1 MLLENL
7 RAKTQSKFAKII
19 LVLILVPFALFGL
32 DSYVRNSSSGD
43 AAAKVGRQ
51 EISVNEFNNAY
62 RTQQQQ
68 MQSILGAQYDA
79 AAMDNP
85 EARKAVLD
93 NLINNRLM
101 VAEAADAGMAIS
113 DARLAKRIAE
123 IPNFQEDGKF
133 SKTKYQTFLRG
144 SGYTE
149 RGFEARMREDML
161 IQQLRESVTDTPI
174 VPQTVV
180 DNFIRAQEQTREIS
194 VANFTPEQFIAQV
207 KLADGAAKAYYDA
220 HQPEFEIPQQV
231 KLEYLVMSADQLGK
245 QIAVSDDEVKKF
257 YDANAKDKYID
268 PEQRKA
274 AHILINAAPSAT
286 DAEKKAAKE
295 KADDLYSQ
303 AKKNPAGFAELA
315 KKNSQDIG
323 SGKQGGDLGFFG
335 KGMMVKPFQD
345 ATFAM
350 KKGEIHEPVLSDFG
364 YHIIQLNDIKPE
376 KVRSLYEASGEI
388 QQELKKQKGEKV
400 FSEKAE
406 GFGTTVFEQ
415 SGSLKAAADK
425 YELKI
430 QQSDWLSRKS
440 QAAPPLNSDKLLNAV
455 FSDAVLKEKRNT
467 EAIDTAP
474 NTLVAARLLESKPAT
489 IKPFDEVKAKI
500 QEKLIRDDAVKAA
513 SKEGLAQLAAV
524 KEGKELGGSKWATP
538 LKITRDK
545 SIPALPPQAAEA
557 AFKMAAGKLPAYA
570 GIETAQGYLLIK
582 LTQVQDGGAIDDA
595 KRKNYSD
602 RIKSA
607 SVQQDLSGFLATLR
621 AGTSVKINEA
631 AVLKKEVQ

>member
-1 MLLENL
+1 MLLQNL
-7 RAKTQSKFAKII
+7 REKAQSKFAKVI

-32 DSYVRNSSSGD
+32 DSYVRNSGGSD
-43 AAAKVGRQ
+43 AAARVGRQ

-93 NLINNRLM
+93 NLINNRLL

-133 SKTKYQTFLRG
+133 SKTKYQTFLRS

-149 RGFEARMREDML
+149 RSFEARMREDIQ
-161 IQQLRESVTDTPI
+161 IQQLREAVTDTPI

-194 VANFTPEQFIAQV
+194 VANFTPEQFIPQV

-220 HQPEFEIPQQV
+220 HQPEFEIPVQA
-231 KLEYLVMSADQLGK
+231 KLEYLVLSADQLGQ
-245 QIAVSDDEVKKF
+245 QIKISDEEVKKF
-257 YDANAKDKYID
+257 YDANTDKYKEG
-268 PEQRKA
+268 EQRKA
-274 AHILINAAPSAT
+274 SHILINAAPTAT

-295 KADDLYSQ
+295 KADDLYQQ
-303 AKKNPAGFAELA
+303 AKKNPSSFAELA
-315 KKNSQDIG
+315 KKHSQDLG
-323 SGKQGGDLGFFG
+323 SGKQGGELGFFG

-345 ATFAM
+345 AAFSM
-350 KKGEIHEPVLSDFG
+350 KKAEISQPVLSDFG

-376 KVRSLYEASGEI
+376 KVRSLSEASGEI
-388 QQELKKQKGEKV
+388 QQELKKQKGEKA

-415 SGSLKAAADK
+415 SGSLKTAADK
-425 YELKI
+425 YELKVL
-430 QQSDWLSRKS
+430 QSDWLSRKS
-440 QAAPPLNSDKLLNAV
+440 QAVPPLNSDKLLNAV
-455 FSDAVLKEKRNT
+455 FSDAVMKDKRNT
-467 EAIDTAP
+467 EAIETAP
-474 NTLVAARLLESKPAT
+474 NTLVAARMLESKPAT
-489 IKPFDEVKAKI
+489 IKPFDEVKAQI
-500 QEKLIRDDAVKAA
+500 QQKLIREDAAKSA
-513 SKEGLAQLAAV
+513 SKEGQAQLAAV
-524 KEGKELGGSKWATP
+524 KAGKELAGSKWATP
-538 LKITRDK
+538 LKIARDK
-545 SIPALPPQAAEA
+545 PAPTLPPQAAAE
-557 AFKMAAGKLPAYA
+557 AFKIPSGKLPAYA
-570 GIETAQGYLLIK
+570 GVDTPQGYLVIK

-595 KRKNYSD
+595 KRKNYSE

-607 SVQQDLSGFLATLR
+607 SVQQDLNGFLASLR
-621 AGTSVKINEA
+621 AGTSVKINDA
-631 AVLKKEVQ
+631 MIQKKEVQ

>member
-32 DSYVRNSSSGD
+32 DSYVRNSSSNES
-43 AAAKVGRQ
+43 AARVGRQ
-51 EISVNEFNNAY
+51 EVTVNEFNNAY

-79 AAMDNP
+79 AAMDTP

-101 VAEAADAGMAIS
+101 VAEAADAGMVIS

-133 SKTKYQTFLRG
+133 SKTRYQNFLRS

-149 RGFEARMREDML
+149 RGFEARMREDIM

-180 DNFIRAQEQTREIS
+180 DTFIRAQEQTREVS
-194 VANFTPEQFIAQV
+194 VANFAAEQFMPQV

-220 HQPEFEIPQQV
+220 HQSEFEIPLQV
-231 KLEYLVMSADQLGK
+231 KLEYLVLSADQLGQQVK
-245 QIAVSDDEVKKF
+245 VTDDEVKKY
-257 YDANAKDKYID
+257 YDTNAEKYKEA
-268 PEQRKA
+268 EQRKA
-274 AHILINAAPSAT
+274 SHILINAAPTASE
-286 DAEKKAAKE
+286 AEKKAAKD
-295 KADDLYSQ
+295 KADDLYQQ

-315 KKNSQDIG
+315 KKHSQDTG

-335 KGMMVKPFQD
+335 KGMMVKPFED
-345 ATFAM
+345 AAFSM
-350 KKGEIHEPVLSDFG
+350 KKGDIREPVLTDFG

-376 KVRSLYEASGEI
+376 KVRSLAEASGEI
-388 QQELKKQKGEKV
+388 QQELKKQKAEKL
-400 FSEKAE
+400 FAEKAE
-406 GFGTTVFEQ
+406 GFGTQVFEQ

-430 QQSDWLSRKS
+430 QQTDWLSRKS
-440 QAAPPLNSDKLLNAV
+440 PAPPPLNSDRLLNAV
-455 FSDAVLKEKRNT
+455 FSDAVLKDKRNT
-467 EAIDTAP
+467 EAIETAP

-489 IKPFDEVKAKI
+489 IKPFDEVKSLI
-500 QEKLIRDDAVKAA
+500 QQKLIRDEATKAAVKAGQ
-513 SKEGLAQLAAV
+513 EQLALV
-524 KEGKELGGSKWATP
+524 KDGKELVGSKWATP
-538 LKITRDK
+538 LKISRDK
-545 SIPALPPQAAEA
+545 PAPTLPPQASDA
-557 AFKMAAGKLPAYA
+557 AFKIPAGKLPAFA
-570 GIETAQGYLLIK
+570 GVETAQGYLLLK
-582 LTQVQDGGAIDDA
+582 LTQVQDAGAIDDA
-595 KRKNYSD
+595 KRKNYAE

-607 SVQQDLSGFLATLR
+607 LVQQDLNSFLASLR
-621 AGTSVKINEA
+621 AGTSVKVND
-631 AVLKKEVQ
+631 AVIQKKETQ

>member
-7 RAKTQSKFAKII
+7 RAKAQSKFAKFI

-32 DSYVRNSSSGD
+32 DSYVRNSGSGD
-43 AAAKVGRQ
+43 AAAKVGGQ
-51 EISVNEFNNAY
+51 EISVNEFDNAY

-101 VAEAADAGMAIS
+101 VAEAANSGMTIS

-149 RGFEARMREDML
+149 RSFEARMREDIL
-161 IQQLRESVTDTPI
+161 IQQLREAVTDTPI
-174 VPQTVV
+174 VPQSVV
-180 DNFIRAQEQTREIS
+180 DNFIRAQEQMREIS

-220 HQPEFEIPQQV
+220 NQPEFEIPLQA
-231 KLEYLVMSADQLGK
+231 KLEYLVLSADQLGQ
-245 QIAVSDDEVKKF
+245 QIKISDDEVKKF
-257 YDANAKDKYID
+257 YDANTDKYKEG
-268 PEQRKA
+268 EQRKA
-274 AHILINAAPSAT
+274 AHILINAAPTAT
-286 DAEKKAAKE
+286 DAEKIAAKE
-295 KADDLYSQ
+295 KADDLYQ
-303 AKKNPAGFAELA
+303 QVKKNPAGFAELA
-315 KKNSQDIG
+315 KKNSQDLG

-345 ATFAM
+345 AAFAL
-350 KKGEIHEPVLSDFG
+350 KKGEISEPVLSDFG

-376 KVRSLYEASGEI
+376 KVRSLSEASGEI
-388 QQELKKQKGEKV
+388 QQELKRQQGEKL

-467 EAIDTAP
+467 EAVDTAP

-489 IKPFDEVKAKI
+489 FKPFDEVKTLI
-500 QEKLIRDDAVKAA
+500 QQKLIREEAAKLA
-513 SKEGLAQLAAV
+513 SKEGQSQLAAA
-524 KEGKELGGSKWATP
+524 KEGKELTGSKWATP

-545 SIPALPPQAAEA
+545 PAPTLPPQAAEA
-557 AFKMAAGKLPAYA
+557 AFKIPAAKLPAYA
-570 GIETAQGYLLIK
+570 AVETPQGYLLIK

-595 KRKNYSD
+595 KRKNYSE

-607 SVQQDLSGFLATLR
+607 SVQQDLNGFLASLR
-621 AGTSVKINEA
+621 AGTSVKINEEA
-631 AVLKKEVQ
+631 ILKKESQ